1 MNKDYYKTLGVKR
14 DASQDEIKKAYRKLS
29 KQHHPDLN
37 KGDKDS
43 EAKFK
48 EINEAYQTLGNEK
61 ARSAYD
67 QFGTS
72 GGGGGFAGENSGGF
86 NGQGFNFN
94 GSNFDFGGGDFSD
107 IFEQFFGGGGRTR
120 SRKPT
125 RGADIEVALHISFEE
140 AVFGVEK
147 EIKINHA
154 VECEHCH
161 GSGAESNTEMK
172 TCPECGGAGQINE
185 QRRTILG
192 VVQTRRTCSNCEGT
206 GKIPEKKC
214 TKCHGAGIKN
224 HTENINIKIPSAT
237 EDGMVLRVR
246 GKGDSVKGGVP
257 AGDLYLH
264 ISVQPSREFTR
275 EGFNIY
281 TEIKIHVLQAILGDE
296 IAVKTINGNKKIKI
310 PNGTQPDQKFRLRGE
325 GVPDPKGGAGDHYVT
340 VHLEIPKKLTHKEK
354 ELYSELVKNTKFKP
368 DSSSLWEKIFG

>member
-1 MNKDYYKTLGVKR
+1 MSKDYYKILGVKK
-14 DASQDEIKKAYRKLS
+14 DATQDEIKKAYRKLS

-37 KGDKDS
+37 KGNSES

-67 QFGTS
+67 QFGTT
-72 GGGGGFAGENSGGF
+72 GGGGGFAGENPFGGGF
-86 NGQGFNFN
+86 NSQGFNFN
-94 GSNFDFGGGDFSD
+94 GANFGDFGD

-125 RGADIEVALHISFEE
+125 RGSDLELALTISFEE
-140 AVFGVEK
+140 AVFGIEK
-147 EIKINHA
+147 EIKITHT

-161 GSGAESNTEMK
+161 GTGAEPNTKTK
-172 TCPECGGAGQINE
+172 TCEECGGTGQINE

-192 VVQTRRTCSNCEGT
+192 IVQTRRTCPTCEGA
-206 GKIPEKKC
+206 GQIPEKKC

-224 HTENINIKIPSAT
+224 HSETIKIKIPSAT
-237 EDGMVLRVR
+237 ENGSVLRMR

-257 AGDLYLH
+257 AGDLYIH
-264 ISVQPSREFTR
+264 IAVQPSREFIR
-275 EGFNIY
+275 EGLNIY
-281 TEIKIHVLQAILGDE
+281 SETKIHALQATLGDE
-296 IAVKTINGNKKIKI
+296 IEIQTVNGKKKIKI
-310 PNGTQPDQKFRLRGE
+310 PAGTQPDQKFRLKGE
-325 GVPDPKGGAGDHYVT
+325 GVPNPRGGAGDHYVT
-340 VHLEIPKKLTHKEK
+340 VHIEIPKKLSHKEK

-368 DSSSLWEKIFG
+368 ESSSLWEKLFG